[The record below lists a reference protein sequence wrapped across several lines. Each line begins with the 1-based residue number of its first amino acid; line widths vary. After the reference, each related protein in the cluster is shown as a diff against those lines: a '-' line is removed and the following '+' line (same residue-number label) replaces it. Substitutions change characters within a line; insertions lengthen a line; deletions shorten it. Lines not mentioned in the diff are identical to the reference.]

1 MDTKVT
7 SYVLTWFVVILQ
19 IDILQEENEA
29 LLDKACSYLGSV
41 YS

>member
-1 MDTKVT
+1 MI
-7 SYVLTWFVVILQ
+7 SYVLTRFVLILQ

>member
-1 MDTKVT
+1 MYTKVI
-7 SYVLTWFVVILQ
+7 SYVLTWFVVMLQ

-29 LLDKACSYLGSV
+29 LLDKAWSYLGSV

>member
-1 MDTKVT
+1 VI
-7 SYVLTWFVVILQ
+7 SYVLTRFVLILQ

>member
-1 MDTKVT
+1 MI
-7 SYVLTWFVVILQ
+7 SYVLIWLVVMLQ

-29 LLDKACSYLGSV
+29 LLDKACSYLVSV